1 MHIAPVV
8 LFRVRVLRG
17 VGDATWISAFLSAV
31 PQRLPWTTMVG
42 NGHWRYSAVLKAD
55 GAGCRRRQTID
66 ASAIPRFCGTA
77 RRKWS
82 NFSAVPQDEDA

>member
-1 MHIAPVV
+1 MWGTPRG
-8 LFRVRVLRG
+8 FRR
-17 VGDATWISAFLSAV
+17 FLSAV

-82 NFSAVPQDEDA
+82 NFSAVPQGEDA